1 MKPILKRSREG
12 VELIDM
18 VENEQDA
25 LHFYNSLADEGE
37 VYYTPTTLVSAMLI
51 FGPGVLAA
59 IVGLVWFAVNAGG

>member
-25 LHFYNSLADEGE
+25 LHFYNSLVDEGE